1 MSKPPPSQKHN
12 NTTKKSPSRTA
23 KLSLKPV
30 RTKAAAAKMVPKL
43 PKPKEPKDAQLALT
57 IRLPQTYRDRIDLLA
72 EQAGISVNALF
83 QQLFDRY
90 GTKVDLGPRLDG
102 VEERLGQLEA
112 IMKTVAVVDDQTET
126 IHGRGM
132 RLIEKITLLL
142 DGKPLQA
149 PGLYDANDPA
159 ELAFTYVA
167 AYLTYTN
174 DKSVEGGP
182 SVASRDALDAA
193 WEALHSRLRG
203 LGPLKLERQERGA
216 SFDVVLTRILE
227 VSTRAVLAH
236 VVPFDAVHKKPVW
249 DEFYAAT
256 ATISEIVKAAPDVGD
271 ALVRLVSRVGQLHAI
286 ELPEANQASL
296 LAYHILRECDLREG
310 RLRADEVGSPPSQGF
325 IDDVQ
330 KALVAV
336 RALRPDKASGV
347 LGIENDLQLKQACAN
362 VGIDL
367 ECGACAS
374 IFFTGAAPGLPHECA
389 RATTATSAFALP
401 PQVGDTFRDL
411 YISRLDSPTDPVH
424 GFSALVTLRSDAE
437 GATHEVSAF
446 GATFEET
453 HKAIF
458 EELAK
463 DSTKDPLFGDLASKK
478 D

>member
-12 NTTKKSPSRTA
+12 NTTKKPSPKTT
-23 KLSLKPV
+23 KLPLKPV

-102 VEERLGQLEA
+102 VEERLGQLETLVQA
-112 IMKTVAVVDDQTET
+112 ITPIVADVRCSVIGDRKMQTIGQIRT
-126 IHGRGM
+126 
-132 RLIEKITLLL
+132 LL

-149 PGLYDANDPA
+149 PSLYDADDPA

-167 AYLTYTN
+167 AYLMYIN
-174 DKSVEGGP
+174 DTSVDGGP
-182 SVASRDALDAA
+182 SAESRNALDTA
-193 WEALHSRLRG
+193 WEALRG
-203 LGPLKLERQERGA
+203 QGLLKKNERGA

-236 VVPFDAVHKKPVW
+236 VVPFDAAHKKPVW

-286 ELPEANQASL
+286 ELPEPNQASL
-296 LAYHILRECDLREG
+296 LAYHILHECGRRENPNHP
-310 RLRADEVGSPPSQGF
+310 GSPPSQNF
-325 IDDVQ
+325 TDDVQ
-330 KALVAV
+330 KALVTV

-463 DSTKDPLFGDLASKK
+463 EI
-478 D
+478 

>member
-12 NTTKKSPSRTA
+12 NTTKKPSPKTA
-23 KLSLKPV
+23 KLPLKPV

-57 IRLPQTYRDRIDLLA
+57 IRLPQTYRDRIDRLA
-72 EQAGISVNALF
+72 EESGISVNALF

-102 VEERLGQLEA
+102 VEERLGQLETLVQA
-112 IMKTVAVVDDQTET
+112 ITPIVADVRCSVIGDRKMQTIGQIRT
-126 IHGRGM
+126 
-132 RLIEKITLLL
+132 LL

-149 PGLYDANDPA
+149 PSLYDADDPA

-167 AYLTYTN
+167 AYLMYIN
-174 DKSVEGGP
+174 DTSVDGG
-182 SVASRDALDAA
+182 SSAESRNALDTA
-193 WEALHSRLRG
+193 WEALRG
-203 LGPLKLERQERGA
+203 QGLLKKNERGA
-216 SFDVVLTRILE
+216 SFDVVLTRIL
-227 VSTRAVLAH
+227 A
-236 VVPFDAVHKKPVW
+236 
-249 DEFYAAT
+249 
-256 ATISEIVKAAPDVGD
+256 
-271 ALVRLVSRVGQLHAI
+271 
-286 ELPEANQASL
+286 
-296 LAYHILRECDLREG
+296 
-310 RLRADEVGSPPSQGF
+310 
-325 IDDVQ
+325 
-330 KALVAV
+330 
-336 RALRPDKASGV
+336 GV

-458 EELAK
+458 EELAREI
-463 DSTKDPLFGDLASKK
+463 
-478 D
+478 